1 MEKIPLPLLN
11 HQDEKFLNA
20 LAEAYRLQEAII
32 GTTELSIISTTTKGI
47 ITSFNKAAET
57 LLGYSAEE
65 VIGKVTPAL
74 FHDPEEVIK
83 RSAYLSEELD
93 REIIP
98 GFETF
103 VAKAR
108 IKKIADRN
116 EWTYIRK
123 DQSRFP
129 VLLSVTGLWEEN
141 TLIGYA
147 GIATDITESR
157 KKEELLKK
165 SEAHLQALL
174 NSIDDIA
181 FEISRQK
188 IYTNIWTKN
197 DQLLIVTPRTEYIGK
212 KISDIL
218 SGELLTQFDLAIDS
232 VFETHQP
239 QYLEYSIPNTGRWSS
254 AKISYIDGEKILML
268 VRNITE
274 KKNAEIEL
282 ANSESKFRAM
292 AENIPGAIY
301 LCHNDEMY
309 SMIYLNDNVTQI
321 TGYRADEFISNKV
334 NFVQL
339 YHPDDKVYIFSLVE
353 KALNDHVSF
362 QLEYRI
368 KHKSGEWR
376 WLEEVGT
383 GVYNKDTLVMI
394 EGFISDITPRK
405 LAEEELRRMADE
417 NSRVFN
423 NSVHLNCVANFD
435 GYFVKLNPAWEK
447 TLGWT
452 IDQLKSKRVLEFI
465 HDDDVERT
473 AKAFA
478 HIIAGNTFTTNENR
492 YRCKDGSYRWLLWSS
507 SPDINRKLIYASAID
522 ITERKK
528 SEEELERSKTSL
540 EVAALEL
547 QEQNR
552 QLDDFA
558 HIISHN
564 MRSPIGNITALI
576 GLLNE
581 KSSMEDYQLI
591 LRKLNDVSGNL
602 KETMNEL
609 METLKVKKNTDVVQ
623 VELQFQ
629 EVLDKVI
636 QSLQGEIIQTCAIV
650 QSDFK
655 ASSLRYSKTYL
666 ESIFQNLISN
676 AIKYKTRNRTPEI
689 VIRTVQLEN
698 AIEMSV
704 SDNGLG
710 IDMKQYGDKLFGL
723 HKTFHEHKEA
733 RGVGLFLVKTQ
744 IEALGGSIHVESEV
758 DKGST
763 FIIHFAQ

>member
-1 MEKIPLPLLN
+1 MEKIPLQKVYV
-11 HQDEKFLNA
+11 QDEKFLNA

-32 GTTELSIISTTTKGI
+32 GTTELAIISTDTNGI

-57 LLGYSAEE
+57 LYGYSAEE
-65 VIGKVTPAL
+65 VIGKVTPYIL
-74 FHDPEEVIK
+74 HDPAEVEE
-83 RSAYLSEELD
+83 RSKLLSKELN
-93 REIIP
+93 RKVVP
-98 GFETF
+98 GFETM
-103 VAKAR
+103 VIKAR
-108 IKKIADRN
+108 LKKVADRN

-123 DQSRFP
+123 DKTRIP
-129 VLLSVTGLWEEN
+129 ILLSVTGLWEEDK
-141 TLIGYA
+141 LIGYA
-147 GIATDITESR
+147 GIGADITEAR
-157 KKEELLKK
+157 KKEKLLKK

-181 FEISRQK
+181 FEISREK

-197 DQLLIVTPRTEYIGK
+197 DHLLIVTPRAEYLGK
-212 KISDIL
+212 KISEVL
-218 SGELLTQFDLAIDS
+218 SGELLRQFDLAIDS
-232 VFETHQP
+232 VFSTKQP
-239 QYLEYSIPNTGRWSS
+239 QYMEYAVPNSDRWSA
-254 AKISYIDGEKILML
+254 AKISYIDDEKILML

-274 KKNAEIEL
+274 RKKSQIEL
-282 ANSESKFRAM
+282 ASSEQKFRAI

-301 LCHNDEMY
+301 LCRNDEVY
-309 SMIYLNDNVTQI
+309 STVYVNDKIFPI
-321 TGYRADEFISNKV
+321 TGYSPEEFMANSI
-334 NFVQL
+334 NFVKI
-339 YHPDDKVYIFSLVE
+339 YHPDDKDYVFSLVE
-353 KALNDHVSF
+353 KALSDRVSF

-376 WLEEVGT
+376 WVEEIGT
-383 GVYNKDTLVMI
+383 GVYTNDSLTMI
-394 EGFISDITPRK
+394 EGFVSDITPRK

-423 NSVHLNCVANFD
+423 NSLHLNCIASFD
-435 GYFVKLNPAWEK
+435 GYFLKLNPAWEK
-447 TLGWT
+447 IFGWSLEE
-452 IDQLKSKRVLEFI
+452 LKSVKFVEFI
-465 HDDDVERT
+465 HPDDVGRT
-473 AKAFA
+473 DNVVD
-478 HIIAGNTFTTNENR
+478 HIAAGNAVSTFENR
-492 YRCKDGSYRWLLWSS
+492 YRCKDGTYRWLMWSS

-528 SEEELERSKTSL
+528 AEEELQRSKTSL

-636 QSLQGEIIQTCAIV
+636 QSLQGEIIQTGAIV

-698 AIEMSV
+698 AIEMRV

-723 HKTFHEHKEA
+723 HKTFHEHKDA